1 MDRPTADDN
10 LFLPDSYI
18 EQLEEMKEYD
28 PDLHR
33 IALKVFLALMEIV
46 YYRNSKLCKR
56 YRQS

>member
-1 MDRPTADDN
+1 M
-10 LFLPDSYI
+10 